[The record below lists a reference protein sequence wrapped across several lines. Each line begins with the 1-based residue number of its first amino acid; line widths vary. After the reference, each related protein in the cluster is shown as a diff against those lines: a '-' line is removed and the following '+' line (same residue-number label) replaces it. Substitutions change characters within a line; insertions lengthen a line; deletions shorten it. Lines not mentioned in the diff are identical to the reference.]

1 MVWDTYMRKS
11 ILLLALVVG
20 MANSASSQYVDPNF
34 SIKNFKVFVQVIDK
48 AKEGCWTNI
57 SETRKY
63 IKNKISNSG
72 AKLVDD
78 QSNTDLTLKF
88 SILAQRTGHGWCYGN
103 MSLSLTANVM
113 LGEYMILGTFYQK
126 NTVDIKSQHFN
137 NSALKWLDKNLPDLK

>member
-1 MVWDTYMRKS
+1 MQRF
-11 ILLLALVVG
+11 ILLLTFVVG

-34 SIKNFKVFVQVIDK
+34 SIKNLKVFVQVIDK

-63 IKNKISNSG
+63 IKNKLAESG
-72 AKLVDD
+72 AKLIDD
-78 QSNTDLTLKF
+78 QSKTDLTLKF
-88 SILAQRTGHGWCYGN
+88 AILAQRTGHGWCYGN
-103 MSLSLTANVM
+103 MSLRLTANVM

-137 NSALKWLDKNLPDLK
+137 NSAMRWLDKNLPELK

>member
-1 MVWDTYMRKS
+1 MQRF
-11 ILLLALVVG
+11 ILLLTLVVG

-34 SIKNFKVFVQVIDK
+34 SIKDFKVFVQVIDK

-63 IKNKISNSG
+63 IENKLSESG
-72 AKLVDD
+72 AKLIDD
-78 QSNTDLTLKF
+78 QSKTDLTLKF
-88 SILAQRTGHGWCYGN
+88 AILAQRTGHGWCYGN
-103 MSLSLTANVM
+103 MSLRLTANVM

-137 NSALKWLDKNLPDLK
+137 NSALKWLDRTLPDLK

>member
-1 MVWDTYMRKS
+1 MRKF
-11 ILLLALVVG
+11 ILLLTIFLG
-20 MANSASSQYVDPNF
+20 IANSASSQYVDPNF

-63 IKNKISNSG
+63 IKNKLSKSG
-72 AKLVDD
+72 AKLIDD
-78 QSNTDLTLKF
+78 QSKTDLTLKF

-103 MSLSLTANVM
+103 MSLSLTANVI

-137 NSALKWLDKNLPDLK
+137 NSALKWLDSHLPDLK

>member
-1 MVWDTYMRKS
+1 M
-11 ILLLALVVG
+11 LLLTIFLG

-34 SIKNFKVFVQVIDK
+34 SIKDLKVFVQIIDK

-63 IKNKISNSG
+63 IKNKLSNSG
-72 AKLVDD
+72 TRLIDD

-88 SILAQRTGHGWCYGN
+88 SILAQRTGHGGCYGN

-113 LGEYMILGTFYQK
+113 LGEYMILGSFYQK

-137 NSALKWLDKNLPDLK
+137 NSALRWLDSNLPDLK

>member
-1 MVWDTYMRKS
+1 MRKF
-11 ILLLALVVG
+11 ILLLTIFLG

-34 SIKNFKVFVQVIDK
+34 SIKDFKVFVQVIDE

-63 IKNKISNSG
+63 IKNKLSNSG

>member
-1 MVWDTYMRKS
+1 MRKF
-11 ILLLALVVG
+11 LLSLIFVLCLQ
-20 MANSASSQYVDPNF
+20 NSVSAQYVDPNF
-34 SIKNFKVFVQVIDK
+34 SIKDFKVFVQVIDK

-63 IKNKISNSG
+63 IKNKLSESG
-72 AKLVDD
+72 AKLIDD
-78 QSNTDLTLKF
+78 QSKTDLTLKF

-113 LGEYMILGTFYQK
+113 LGEYMILGSFYQK

-137 NSALKWLDKNLPDLK
+137 NSALRWLDSNLPDLK

>member
-1 MVWDTYMRKS
+1 MRKFLL
-11 ILLLALVVG
+11 ILTIVVG
-20 MANSASSQYVDPNF
+20 VTTSVSAQYVDQNF
-34 SIKNFKVFVQVIDK
+34 SIKDFKVFVQVVDK

-63 IKNKISNSG
+63 IKNKLSDSG
-72 AKLVDD
+72 AKLIDD
-78 QSNTDLTLKF
+78 QSETDLTLKF

-126 NTVDIKSQHFN
+126 NIVDIKSQHFN
-137 NSALKWLDKNLPDLK
+137 NSALKWLDRTLPDLN

>member
-1 MVWDTYMRKS
+1 MQRF
-11 ILLLALVVG
+11 ILLLTLVVG

-34 SIKNFKVFVQVIDK
+34 SIKDFKVFVQVIDK

-63 IKNKISNSG
+63 IKNKLSNSG
-72 AKLVDD
+72 AKLIDD